1 MERNQF
7 LSKIELNLQE
17 NPIVALLG
25 PRQCGKTT
33 LARQLARKYAIPPEN
48 YFDLEDIEDLARL
61 ERPKLALSVL
71 SGLVVID
78 EIQRSPELFPTLRV
92 LADRED
98 NPIKILIL
106 GSASPLLIKQSSETL
121 AGRISYL
128 QLTPFSINE
137 TREIER
143 SWMRGGFPRSYLA
156 PTAEQSYSWRKNYI
170 STFLEKD
177 IPSLGFN
184 ISATKLYKFWML
196 LTAYHGCVVNY
207 SDLAR
212 DLQMNYKTAQHYV
225 EILHE
230 TFMIRILYPWHEN
243 ITKRQVKSPKIYFRD
258 SGIFHSMLGATDD
271 SFMLRT
277 PKLGSS
283 WEGFA
288 LEELIRLMTARDSKC
303 YFWSLTS
310 GAEIDLV
317 VMQGGQ
323 RYGFEFK
330 YSDHPKITKSM
341 RSAMAHLGLKRID
354 VIHPGD
360 KSFPLDEDIFATSLK
375 SLISEKYDRPWQG

>member
-1 MERNQF
+1 MD
-7 LSKIELNLQE
+7 QE
-17 NPIVALLG
+17 CPIVALLG

-33 LARQLARKYAIPPEN
+33 LARQLAKKYAIPPEN

-92 LADRED
+92 LADRDD

-106 GSASPLLIKQSSETL
+106 GSASPLFIKQSSETL
-121 AGRISYL
+121 AGRISYI
-128 QLTPFSINE
+128 QLTPFSLNE
-137 TREIER
+137 VKEIDKL
-143 SWMRGGFPRSYLA
+143 WMRGGFPRSYLA
-156 PTAEQSYSWRKNYI
+156 STTEQSYRWRKNYI
-170 STFLEKD
+170 LTFLEKD

-196 LTAYHGCVVNY
+196 LTAYHGCIVNY

-212 DLQMNYKTAQHYV
+212 DLQINYKTAQHYV

-230 TFMIRILYPWHEN
+230 TFMVRILHPWHEN
-243 ITKRQVKSPKIYFRD
+243 ISKRQVKSPKIYFRD
-258 SGIFHSMLGATDD
+258 SGLFHSMLGATSD
-271 SFMLRT
+271 SFMHRT
-277 PKLGSS
+277 PRLGAS

-288 LEELIRLMTARDSKC
+288 LEEVIRLMDARDTEC
-303 YFWSLTS
+303 YFWSLAS

-317 VMQGGQ
+317 VMRGSE
-323 RYGFEFK
+323 RHGFEFK
-330 YSDHPKITKSM
+330 YSDHPKTTKSM

-360 KSFPLDEDIFATSLK
+360 KCFPLDEGIFATSLK
-375 SLISEKYDRPWQG
+375 SLMSKKYDSL